1 LDSFLAERRRI
12 SSDAYLARLFDA
24 GHSPVEGCDQL
35 VELTREIVRGY
46 RHGFTPARR
55 AARRVTFQISPQFPH
70 RQ

>member
-12 SSDAYLARLFDA
+12 SSDAGLARLFDA

-35 VELTREIVRGY
+35 VELTREILRGY
-46 RHGFTPARR
+46 CHGFTPARR
-55 AARRVTFQISPQFPH
+55 AARRATFEISPQFPH